1 MDSCKFPRLSR
12 SCKATSIYARCFQ
25 PWKGPPIFPR
35 LSQLQEFLE
44 HNIKKFKNPLYF
56 KMRWTLSV
64 LFPKR
69 QTHIPRIHARAHAHT
84 HTHKAACSKCQ
95 HTIWYL
101 TYKLPW
107 PVVLTLFFFFYFELL
122 QTFQESTHP
131 HSSVVDKMCLISLD
145 HSLYCINN
153 CWQWQFGERQLS
165 PMTVCYRS
173 MNVTCGSEKVKIND
187 TVFMANPQTSAAQLQ
202 TACTIC
208 ALTATYLGAVLAN
221 PKMDIVV
228 QLLCLFIL
236 PGLS

>member
-44 HNIKKFKNPLYF
+44 HNIKKIKNPLYF

-107 PVVLTLFFFFYFELL
+107 PVVLTLFFFFLLWASANISGVYPPPLFSGWQNVSNFTGPLTLLHQQLLTVAVWWATVVTNDSLL
-122 QTFQESTHP
+122 QVNECH
-131 HSSVVDKMCLISLD
+131 L
-145 HSLYCINN
+145 
-153 CWQWQFGERQLS
+153 WQWKG
-165 PMTVCYRS
+165 
-173 MNVTCGSEKVKIND
+173 
-187 TVFMANPQTSAAQLQ
+187 
-202 TACTIC
+202 
-208 ALTATYLGAVLAN
+208 
-221 PKMDIVV
+221 
-228 QLLCLFIL
+228 
-236 PGLS
+236 